1 MFYFNKDKSRYED
14 LLFYEISKRI
24 YYFGNHFT
32 KPQEKNSRDYYLL
45 KLLAKSLCFIIA
57 NLFYQKGANQNIILC
72 NAYFNLDNE
81 IKKIG
86 YNVKKPCWSFPS
98 SDVLLKNYTN
108 LIDLILFKY
117 KLRESCLV
125 DILNNDFFELIDN
138 ISIKLDKYFRQSS
151 VKGLIISSDLPFFE
165 NLSLKLLRKINK
177 PSIIF
182 LHGLPGVYNILND
195 NLSDYLFVWGEEIK
209 KNFLNSGFKKEKIF
223 VVGHPLYKN
232 YILKKIKFDMSN
244 VLVISDCN
252 SGAQLRDKIR
262 YQERGYS
269 IRYIYSIEEILKKR
283 GIKRAMLRLHP
294 NENPFWY
301 KKFMDNSFY
310 SIDKLPLFDS
320 IRKSSIVI
328 GPASTVFLESLI
340 NGVNYL
346 VYSPN
351 VDVMST
357 PDFPLVPPF
366 DGSDK
371 RIPIATNEENLISI
385 LKNKEIVDNT
395 ILNDYIEPNFDIS
408 ILKKI
413 IK

>member
-1 MFYFNKDKSRYED
+1 LFYFNKDKSYYED

-24 YYFGNHFT
+24 YYFGKHFI
-32 KPQEKNSRDYYLL
+32 KPQERNSRDYYLL
-45 KLLAKSLCFIIA
+45 KLLIKSLYFMIA
-57 NLFYQKGANQNIILC
+57 NLFYKNGANQNVILC
-72 NAYFNLDNE
+72 SAYFNLNNE

-86 YNVKKPCWSFPS
+86 YDVKKPCWNFPTG
-98 SDVLLKNYTN
+98 DVFLKNYAN
-108 LIDLILFKY
+108 LIGLILFKH
-117 KLRESCLV
+117 KLSESCLS
-125 DILNNDFFELIDN
+125 DILNNDFFELIDD
-138 ISIKLDKYFRQSS
+138 ISIKLEKYLMQSS
-151 VKGLIISSDLPFFE
+151 IKGLIVSYDLPFFE
-165 NLSLKLLRKINK
+165 NLSIKLLKKINK

-182 LHGLPGVYNILND
+182 LHGLPSVYSILND

-244 VLVISDCN
+244 VLVLSGCN

-283 GIKRAMLRLHP
+283 GIKRARLRLHP
-294 NENPFWY
+294 SEKPLWY
-301 KKFMDNSFY
+301 KEFMDNSFY
-310 SIDKLPLFDS
+310 TIDTLPLSHS
-320 IRKSSIVI
+320 IRESSIVI
-328 GPASTVFLESLI
+328 GPASTVFLESVI
-340 NGVNYL
+340 GGVNYL
-346 VYSPN
+346 VYAPN
-351 VDVMST
+351 VDAISS

-371 RIPIATNEENLISI
+371 RIPIAINEQDLISI

-395 ILNDYIEPNFDIS
+395 VLNDYIEPNFDIS